1 MTQTNARYAALLVLQ
16 DVLFPKKNV
25 FHTLDQAFSYHRIFL
40 HKEHKLIYEL
50 CFGTCRH
57 FNQLHDWALELLDKP
72 LKQSDQDIFLAILL
86 GIYQLYFLNAPH
98 YSSIN
103 ESVNLAIQLK
113 KPWAKGLINAIL
125 RRAQREETSF
135 KPFLEKQPSSFWAHE
150 EWFIQ
155 KIQKDWPTYWQEI
168 LSANNQKAPLV
179 IRVNTKKISRD
190 SYIKE
195 LDNNQISYSI
205 SSLSNA
211 GIYIYNAT
219 LSQLPYFED
228 GFLSVQDESAQMAA
242 YFLDVKPHMR
252 VLDACSAPG
261 NKTCHLLETYENFS
275 LVSIERDEKRS
286 RKIIENLNRLG
297 FKSEDLSLFV
307 QDVVQVDQWWDKNL
321 FDRILVD
328 APCSSTGVIRRH
340 PDIKWSKNESDL
352 RQNAKIQ
359 LEILRAL
366 WPTLKVGGVL
376 VYSTCSIF
384 KIENE
389 EVIAA
394 FIADKKNYLFQE
406 VSLQGGVA
414 LSYGYQFLPHP
425 EKTDGFYYS
434 IIQKTDE

>member
-1 MTQTNARYAALLVLQ
+1 MIQTNARYAALLVLQ

-50 CFGTCRH
+50 CFGTCRY
-57 FNQLHDWALELLDKP
+57 FNQLKNWALELLDKP
-72 LKQSDQDIFLAILL
+72 LKQGDQDVFLAILL
-86 GIYQLYFLNAPH
+86 GIYQLYFLNVPH
-98 YSSIN
+98 YSSIH

-150 EWFIQ
+150 DWFIQ
-155 KIQKDWPTYWQEI
+155 KLQKDWPIHWQEI
-168 LSANNQKAPLV
+168 LSANNQKAPLI
-179 IRVNTKKISRD
+179 IRVNLKEISREA
-190 SYIKE
+190 YIKE

-205 SSLSNA
+205 SSLSEA
-211 GIYIYNAT
+211 GIYIHNAT

-228 GFLSVQDESAQMAA
+228 GFLSVQDEAAQMAA
-242 YFLDVKPHMR
+242 FLLDVKPQMR

-275 LVSIERDEKRS
+275 LVSVEKDEKRA
-286 RKIIENLNRLG
+286 RKITENLSRLG
-297 FKSEDLSLFV
+297 FNSEALDLIIE
-307 QDVVQVDQWWDKNL
+307 DITQVDQWWNNHL
-321 FDRILVD
+321 FDRILID

-340 PDIKWSKNESDL
+340 PDIKWSKDEKDL
-352 RQNAKIQ
+352 HQNAKIQ
-359 LEILRAL
+359 LEILNAL
-366 WPTLKVGGVL
+366 WPTLKVGGLL

-384 KIENE
+384 KMENE
-389 EVIAA
+389 AVIAN
-394 FIADKKNYLFQE
+394 FIADKNNYLFQKIT
-406 VSLQGGVA
+406 LQGGIA

-434 IIQKTDE
+434 IIQKTAE